1 MTRPASVGEA
11 LRSATEWLRA
21 GGSRSPRLDAELLLA
36 TALGVDRAELFR
48 TPERVL
54 TRGEERRFDGYLV
67 RRQAREPVAYIRGRR
82 AFRAIEL
89 EVTPAVLI
97 PRPETETLVD
107 VALEA
112 LAAAPAGSDA
122 AGGAPCEGPGAE
134 AGPGGKA
141 GPGGAAAPGLYEPL
155 ALDVGT
161 GSGCIALALA
171 AENPFVRLLATDLSE
186 AAVELARRNAARLGL
201 GGRVAI
207 RCGDLLD
214 DLPPRVRF
222 DLIVCNPPYIPA
234 AEYRT
239 LEANVRDYEP
249 RLALHGGEDGLD
261 VYRRLIPAAAARLR
275 PGGVLAVEVGAGQAA
290 AVRALFAAAGAF
302 RPARERADLAG
313 IPRVVFAHLSRRDP
327 GG

>member
-1 MTRPASVGEA
+1 MTMAASVGEA

-21 GGSRSPRLDAELLLA
+21 SGSRSPRLDAELLLA

-48 TPERVL
+48 APERVL
-54 TRGEERRFDGYLV
+54 TRIEERRFDGYLV
-67 RRQAREPVAYIRGRR
+67 RRQAREPVAYIRRRR
-82 AFRAIEL
+82 AFRSIEL

-112 LAAAPAGSDA
+112 LAAVPAGGGA
-122 AGGAPCEGPGAE
+122 AGGR
-134 AGPGGKA
+134 
-141 GPGGAAAPGLYEPL
+141 YEPV

-171 AENPFVRLLATDLSE
+171 AENPFVHVVATDVS
-186 AAVELARRNAARLGL
+186 AAAAEVARRNAARLGL
-201 GGRVAI
+201 GGRLDV

-214 DLPPRVRF
+214 DLLPRERF
-222 DLIVCNPPYIPA
+222 DLIVSNPPYIPE

-239 LEANVRDYEP
+239 LEPNVRDYEP

-261 VYRRLIPAAAARLR
+261 VARRLIAAAAGRLR

-290 AVRALFAAAGAF
+290 AVGALFAAAGAF
-302 RPARERADLAG
+302 AAAQQRADLAG
-313 IPRVVFAHLSRRDP
+313 IPRVVFARLSTRDA

>member
-1 MTRPASVGEA
+1 MTRSASVGET

-21 GGSRSPRLDAELLLA
+21 SGSRSPRLDAELLLA

-48 TPERVL
+48 APERVL
-54 TRGEERRFDGYLV
+54 TRIEERRFDGYLV
-67 RRQAREPVAYIRGRR
+67 RRQAREPVAYIRRRR
-82 AFRAIEL
+82 AFRSIEL

-112 LAAAPAGSDA
+112 LAAVPAGGGA
-122 AGGAPCEGPGAE
+122 AGGR
-134 AGPGGKA
+134 
-141 GPGGAAAPGLYEPL
+141 YEPV

-171 AENPFVRLLATDLSE
+171 AENPFVHVVATDVS
-186 AAVELARRNAARLGL
+186 AAAAEVARRNAARLGL
-201 GGRVAI
+201 GGRLDV

-214 DLPPRVRF
+214 DLLPRERF
-222 DLIVCNPPYIPA
+222 DLIVSNPPYIPE

-239 LEANVRDYEP
+239 LEPNVRDYEP

-261 VYRRLIPAAAARLR
+261 VARRLIAAAAGRLR

-290 AVRALFAAAGAF
+290 AVGALFAAAGAF
-302 RPARERADLAG
+302 AAAQQRADLAG
-313 IPRVVFAHLSRRDP
+313 IPRVVFARLSTRDA

>member
-11 LRSATEWLRA
+11 LRAATEWLRA
-21 GGSRSPRLDAELLLA
+21 SGSRSPRLDAELLLA

-48 TPERVL
+48 RPERVL
-54 TRGEERRFDGYLV
+54 TGLEERRFDGYVV

-112 LAAAPAGSDA
+112 LAAVRVGGDA
-122 AGGAPCEGPGAE
+122 AGGARGDGPGAE
-134 AGPGGKA
+134 A

-171 AENPFVRLLATDLSE
+171 AENPFVRLLATEVSA
-186 AAVELARRNAARLGL
+186 AAVEVARRNAARLGL

-207 RCGDLLD
+207 RRGDLLD
-214 DLPPRVRF
+214 DLPPRERF
-222 DLIVCNPPYIPA
+222 DLIVSNPPYIPA
-234 AEYRT
+234 AEYRA
-239 LEANVRDYEP
+239 LEPNVRDYEP
-249 RLALHGGEDGLD
+249 RQALYGGEDGLD

-302 RPARERADLAG
+302 RPARARADLAG
-313 IPRVVFAHLSRRDP
+313 IPRVVFARLAARDP

>member
-1 MTRPASVGEA
+1 VAASVGDA
-11 LRSATEWLRA
+11 LRVATQWLRA
-21 GGSRSPRLDAELLLA
+21 SGSRSPRLDAELLLA
-36 TALGVDRAELFR
+36 TALGVDRTELFR

-54 TRGEERRFDGYLV
+54 TGIEERRFDGYLV

-112 LAAAPAGSDA
+112 LAAVPEGGHAASAP
-122 AGGAPCEGPGAE
+122 
-134 AGPGGKA
+134 
-141 GPGGAAAPGLYEPL
+141 YEPL

-171 AENPFVRLLATDLSE
+171 AENPFVRLVATDVSE
-186 AAVELARRNAARLGL
+186 AAVKVARRNAARLGL
-201 GGRVAI
+201 GGRVDI
-207 RCGDLLD
+207 RLGDLLD
-214 DLPPRVRF
+214 DLPAQMRF
-222 DLIVCNPPYIPA
+222 DLIVSNPPYIPE
-234 AEYRT
+234 AEYRA

-290 AVRALFAAAGAF
+290 AVRSLCAAAGAF
-302 RPARERADLAG
+302 RPAQERADLAG
-313 IPRVVFAHLSRRDP
+313 TARVVWARLSARD
-327 GG
+327 GGG

>member
-11 LRSATEWLRA
+11 LRAATERLRA

-48 TPERVL
+48 APERVL
-54 TRGEERRFDGYLV
+54 TRGEERRFDSYVV

-82 AFRAIEL
+82 AFRTIEL

-122 AGGAPCEGPGAE
+122 AGGAP
-134 AGPGGKA
+134 
-141 GPGGAAAPGLYEPL
+141 APSPYEPW

-171 AENPFVRLLATDLSE
+171 AENPFVHLVATDVSA
-186 AAVELARRNAARLGL
+186 AAVEVARRNAARLGL
-201 GGRVAI
+201 GGRVDI
-207 RCGDLLD
+207 CRGDLLD
-214 DLPPRVRF
+214 DLPPRTRF
-222 DLIVCNPPYIPA
+222 DLIVSNPPYIPT
-234 AEYRT
+234 AEHRA
-239 LEANVRDYEP
+239 LEPNVRDYEP
-249 RLALHGGEDGLD
+249 RLALYGGKDGLD
-261 VYRRLIPAAAARLR
+261 VYRRLIPAAAGRLR
-275 PGGVLAVEVGAGQAA
+275 PCGVLAVEVGAGQAA

-302 RPARERADLAG
+302 APTRERADLAG
-313 IPRVVFAHLSRRDP
+313 IPRVVFARLSPRHA

>member
-1 MTRPASVGEA
+1 MGASVSDA

-21 GGSRSPRLDAELLLA
+21 SGSRSPRLDAELLLA

-48 TPERVL
+48 RPERVL
-54 TRGEERRFDGYLV
+54 TRIEERRFDGYLV

-112 LAAAPAGSDA
+112 LAAVPAGGDA
-122 AGGAPCEGPGAE
+122 AGDGPGAE
-134 AGPGGKA
+134 A

-171 AENPFVRLLATDLSE
+171 AENPFARLVATDMSE
-186 AAVELARRNAARLGL
+186 AAVEVARRNAARLGL
-201 GGRVAI
+201 GGRVDI
-207 RCGDLLD
+207 RRGDLLA
-214 DLPPRVRF
+214 DLSPKERF
-222 DLIVCNPPYIPA
+222 DLIVSNPPYIPA

-239 LEANVRDYEP
+239 LEPNVRDYEP

-261 VYRRLIPAAAARLR
+261 VHRRLIPAAAGRLR
-275 PGGVLAVEVGAGQAA
+275 PGSVLAVEVGAGQAA
-290 AVRALFAAAGAF
+290 AVRALFATAGAF
-302 RPARERADLAG
+302 EPAQERADLAG
-313 IPRVVFAHLSRRDP
+313 IPRVVFACLSTRDA
-327 GG
+327 GS

>member
-1 MTRPASVGEA
+1 MTMAASVGET

-21 GGSRSPRLDAELLLA
+21 SGSRSPRLDAELLLA

-48 TPERVL
+48 APERVL
-54 TRGEERRFDGYLV
+54 TRIEERRFDGYLV
-67 RRQAREPVAYIRGRR
+67 RRQAREPVAYIRRRR
-82 AFRAIEL
+82 AFRSIEL

-112 LAAAPAGSDA
+112 LAAVPAGGGA
-122 AGGAPCEGPGAE
+122 AGGR
-134 AGPGGKA
+134 
-141 GPGGAAAPGLYEPL
+141 YEPV

-171 AENPFVRLLATDLSE
+171 AENPFVHVVATDVS
-186 AAVELARRNAARLGL
+186 AAAAEVARRNAARLGL
-201 GGRVAI
+201 GGRLDV

-214 DLPPRVRF
+214 DLLPRERF
-222 DLIVCNPPYIPA
+222 DLIVSNPPYIPE

-239 LEANVRDYEP
+239 LEPNVRDYEP

-261 VYRRLIPAAAARLR
+261 VARRLIAAAAGRLR

-290 AVRALFAAAGAF
+290 AVGALFAAAGAF
-302 RPARERADLAG
+302 AAAQQRADLAG
-313 IPRVVFAHLSRRDP
+313 IPRVVFARLSTRDA

>member
-1 MTRPASVGEA
+1 MTRPASVGGA

-21 GGSRSPRLDAELLLA
+21 SGSRSPRLDAELLLA

-54 TRGEERRFDGYLV
+54 TRIEERRFDGYLV

-112 LAAAPAGSDA
+112 LAAVPAGGDA
-122 AGGAPCEGPGAE
+122 AGGAPGD
-134 AGPGGKA
+134 
-141 GPGGAAAPGLYEPL
+141 GPGGAAAPGPYEPL

-171 AENPFVRLLATDLSE
+171 AENPFVHVVATDVSA
-186 AAVELARRNAARLGL
+186 AAVEVARRNAARLGL
-201 GGRVAI
+201 GGRLDI

-214 DLPPRVRF
+214 DLLPRERF
-222 DLIVCNPPYIPA
+222 DLIVSNPPYIPE
-234 AEYRT
+234 AEYRI

-261 VYRRLIPAAAARLR
+261 VYRRLIPAAAGRLR
-275 PGGVLAVEVGAGQAA
+275 PGGMLAVEVGAGQAA
-290 AVRALFAAAGAF
+290 AVRALCAAAGAF
-302 RPARERADLAG
+302 AAVQERADLAG
-313 IPRVVFAHLSRRDP
+313 IPRVDCARLSTCDD

>member
-1 MTRPASVGEA
+1 MTRSASVSDA
-11 LRSATEWLRA
+11 LRAATEWLRA
-21 GGSRSPRLDAELLLA
+21 SGSRSPRLDAELLLA
-36 TALGVDRAELFR
+36 TALGVDRADLFR

-54 TRGEERRFDGYLV
+54 TRIEERRFDGYLV

-112 LAAAPAGSDA
+112 LAAVPAGGDA
-122 AGGAPCEGPGAE
+122 AGGALGDGPGAE
-134 AGPGGKA
+134 A

-171 AENPFVRLLATDLSE
+171 AENPFARLVATDMSE
-186 AAVELARRNAARLGL
+186 AAVEVARRNAARLGL
-201 GGRVAI
+201 GGRVDI
-207 RCGDLLD
+207 RRGDLLD
-214 DLPPRVRF
+214 DLTPHERF
-222 DLIVCNPPYIPA
+222 DLIVSNPPYIPE

-239 LEANVRDYEP
+239 LEPNVRDYEP

-275 PGGVLAVEVGAGQAA
+275 PEGVLAVEVGAGQAA
-290 AVRALFAAAGAF
+290 AVRALFATAGAF
-302 RPARERADLAG
+302 EPAQERADLAG
-313 IPRVVFAHLSRRDP
+313 IPRVVFTRLSTRDA
-327 GG
+327 GS

>member
-1 MTRPASVGEA
+1 MTRPASVGDT
-11 LRSATEWLRA
+11 LRSATQWLRA
-21 GGSRSPRLDAELLLA
+21 SGSRSPRLDAELLLA

-48 TPERVL
+48 APERVL
-54 TRGEERRFDGYLV
+54 TRIEERRFDGYLV

-112 LAAAPAGSDA
+112 LAAVPAGL
-122 AGGAPCEGPGAE
+122 E
-134 AGPGGKA
+134 
-141 GPGGAAAPGLYEPL
+141 AAPGRYEPL

-171 AENPFVRLLATDLSE
+171 AENPFVRLVAIDVSE
-186 AAVELARRNAARLGL
+186 AAVEVARRNAARLGL
-201 GGRVAI
+201 GGRVDV
-207 RCGDLLD
+207 RRGDLLD
-214 DLPPRVRF
+214 DLLPQERF
-222 DLIVCNPPYIPA
+222 DLIVSNPPYVPE

-239 LEANVRDYEP
+239 LEPNVRDYEP
-249 RLALHGGEDGLD
+249 RLALHGGKDGLD
-261 VYRRLIPAAAARLR
+261 AYRRLIPAAAGRLR

-290 AVRALFAAAGAF
+290 AGRALLAAAAAF
-302 RPARERADLAG
+302 EAAQERADLAG
-313 IPRVVFAHLSRRDP
+313 IPRVVFARLSARDL

>member
-1 MTRPASVGEA
+1 VNVAASVGDA
-11 LRSATEWLRA
+11 LRSATRWLRA
-21 GGSRSPRLDAELLLA
+21 SGSRSPRLDAELLLA
-36 TALGVDRAELFR
+36 TALGVDRTELFR

-54 TRGEERRFDGYLV
+54 TGSEERRFDGYVV

-82 AFRAIEL
+82 AFRGIEL

-97 PRPETETLVD
+97 PRPETETLVE

-112 LAAAPAGSDA
+112 LAAVPGGGDA
-122 AGGAPCEGPGAE
+122 ALGP
-134 AGPGGKA
+134 
-141 GPGGAAAPGLYEPL
+141 YEPL

-171 AENPFVRLLATDLSE
+171 AENPFVRLMATDVSK
-186 AAVELARRNAARLGL
+186 AAVEVARRNAARLGL
-201 GGRVAI
+201 DGRVDV
-207 RCGDLLD
+207 RHGDLLD
-214 DLPPRVRF
+214 ALPPRERF
-222 DLIVCNPPYIPA
+222 DLIVSNPPYIPE

-261 VYRRLIPAAAARLR
+261 VYRRLVPAAAARLL
-275 PGGVLAVEVGAGQAA
+275 PGGVLALEVGAGQAA
-290 AVRALFAAAGAF
+290 AVHALCAAAGAF

-313 IPRVVFAHLSRRDP
+313 ISRVVFARLSSCDA

>member
-1 MTRPASVGEA
+1 VSVAASVGEA

-21 GGSRSPRLDAELLLA
+21 SGSRTPRLDAELLLA
-36 TALGVDRAELFR
+36 TALAVDRTELFR

-54 TRGEERRFDGYLV
+54 TRIEERRFDGYLV

-82 AFRAIEL
+82 AFRALEF

-112 LAAAPAGSDA
+112 LATVPATEG
-122 AGGAPCEGPGAE
+122 AGLGLG
-134 AGPGGKA
+134 
-141 GPGGAAAPGLYEPL
+141 GGAAPGPYEPV

-171 AENPFVRLLATDLSE
+171 AENPFVRVVATDVSE
-186 AAVELARRNAARLGL
+186 SAVEVARRNAARLGL
-201 GGRVAI
+201 GARVDL

-214 DLPPRVRF
+214 DLLPRERF
-222 DLIVCNPPYIPA
+222 DVIVSNPPYIPE

-239 LEANVRDYEP
+239 LEPNVRDYEP
-249 RLALHGGEDGLD
+249 RLALHGGVDGLD
-261 VYRRLIPAAAARLR
+261 LHRRLIPAAAARLR
-275 PGGVLAVEVGAGQAA
+275 RDGVLAVEVGAGQAA
-290 AVRALFAAAGAF
+290 AVRAVFRASAAF
-302 RPARERADLAG
+302 LPAQQRADLG
-313 IPRVVFAHLSRRDP
+313 GTTRVVFARLLPRSAES
-327 GG
+327 

>member
-1 MTRPASVGEA
+1 MAASVGEA

-48 TPERVL
+48 APERVL
-54 TRGEERRFDGYLV
+54 TRLEERRFDGYLV
-67 RRQAREPVAYIRGRR
+67 RRQGREPVAYIRGRR

-97 PRPETETLVD
+97 PRPETETLVE

-112 LAAAPAGSDA
+112 LAAVPAGGDP
-122 AGGAPCEGPGAE
+122 AGGVRDDGPGAE
-134 AGPGGKA
+134 A

-161 GSGCIALALA
+161 GSGCVALALA
-171 AENPFVRLLATDLSE
+171 AENPFVRLVATDLSE
-186 AAVELARRNAARLGL
+186 AAVEVARRNAARLGL
-201 GGRVAI
+201 VGRVDI
-207 RCGDLLD
+207 RQGDLLD
-214 DLPPRVRF
+214 DLPPRERF
-222 DLIVCNPPYIPA
+222 DLVVSNPPYIPA
-234 AEYRT
+234 AEYRA
-239 LEANVRDYEP
+239 LEPNVRDYEP

-261 VYRRLIPAAAARLR
+261 VYRRLIPAAGGRLR

-302 RPARERADLAG
+302 AAARERADLAG
-313 IPRVVFAHLSRRDP
+313 IPRVVFAGLAARDP